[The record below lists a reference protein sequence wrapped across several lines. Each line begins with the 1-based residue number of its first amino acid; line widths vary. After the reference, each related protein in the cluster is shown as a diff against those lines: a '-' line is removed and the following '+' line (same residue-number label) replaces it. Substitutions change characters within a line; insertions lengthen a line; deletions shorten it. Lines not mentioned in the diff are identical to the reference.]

1 MTQEERWQAQYD
13 QMMAFMEENHRRPS
27 KYKLEEH
34 DMLNWFKS
42 NKKMMN
48 KGIFPEERLERFNK
62 LLELAEKY
70 RRLNQHDI
78 KGNAITNGFIERLV
92 LKAME
97 EIPKIPKES
106 WKIEHYR
113 VSENVRMGGNSY
125 VFSLNCSPPLKE
137 DSNKAMMVRC
147 EVSQPSKCLA
157 LTVPI
162 MEKTISEVLL
172 SLQDDAVK
180 LELKKSF
187 EYLMEEM
194 SI

>member
-70 RRLNQHDI
+70 RRLRYAVWQFMFFLQ
-78 KGNAITNGFIERLV
+78 KQSGKRQKTGV
-92 LKAME
+92 
-97 EIPKIPKES
+97 
-106 WKIEHYR
+106 W
-113 VSENVRMGGNSY
+113 GGIYNI
-125 VFSLNCSPPLKE
+125 V
-137 DSNKAMMVRC
+137 
-147 EVSQPSKCLA
+147 
-157 LTVPI
+157 
-162 MEKTISEVLL
+162 
-172 SLQDDAVK
+172 
-180 LELKKSF
+180 
-187 EYLMEEM
+187 
-194 SI
+194 